1 MSNISIS
8 NLDLT
13 GSKLF
18 IDSES
23 FMNELSDRELDISGG
38 FPYLLG
44 GGKFPESLPIL
55 TVRESV
61 FCEMKS
67 VPIEPK
73 SF

>member
-8 NLDLT
+8 DLNPT
-13 GSKLF
+13 GSELF

-23 FMNELSDRELDISGG
+23 FMSELTNSELN
-38 FPYLLG
+38 LLG

-61 FCEMKS
+61 FCEIKTM
-67 VPIEPK
+67 PIEPK